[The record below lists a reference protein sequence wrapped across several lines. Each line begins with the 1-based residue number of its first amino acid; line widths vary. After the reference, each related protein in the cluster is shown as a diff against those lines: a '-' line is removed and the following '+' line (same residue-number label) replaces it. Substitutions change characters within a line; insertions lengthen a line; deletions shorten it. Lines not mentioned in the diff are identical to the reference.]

1 MWGSPPSAAPLHPLP
16 PPPHVADFNRV
27 LIEKAE
33 QRDSENEMELLASNS
48 DQEGG
53 AGEGEKVATRPVGR

>member
-1 MWGSPPSAAPLHPLP
+1 MHPLP